1 MRDIENIH
9 RIKKPEHGSLD
20 WLSKRHRDEAGRVRF
35 GTSEAAAILDR
46 SIYESRGDL
55 IVRKLT
61 EPKQTEETPA
71 MRFGNLMEPILIAE
85 ASRDL
90 GIKIDTPE
98 EMFAR
103 DRFISTLDGW
113 NEQERIVVEAKTTS
127 RYSVDSLEEIPEQWI
142 WQTVAQRW
150 ATRAEKVFIVSL
162 DRRLSIRMFEIP
174 YREDMMN
181 ALIQEAVRL
190 GQALDRGE
198 IASHISEMAASH
210 IAKIF
215 PANPDKSVDL
225 PIEAGHLLSMWDDA
239 VMRKKEA
246 EADEDF
252 ARDGLARMMLDASVG
267 RLDGRDVVTW
277 KERKGRSSIDTK
289 RLASE
294 MPEIAERFTRI
305 GDPYRVMLN
314 KRREGE

>member
-1 MRDIENIH
+1 MKEQTIK
-9 RIKKPEHGSLD
+9 RIRKPEHGSMP
-20 WLSKRHRDEAGRVRF
+20 WLALRDRDEMGRIRF

-46 SIYESRGDL
+46 SIYESRADL
-55 IVRKLT
+55 IARKLAGS
-61 EPKQTEETPA
+61 KQSEETAA
-71 MRFGNLMEPILIAE
+71 MRFGNLMEPVLIGE
-85 ASRDL
+85 ASRHL
-90 GIKIDTPE
+90 GIDIETPE

-127 RYSVDSLEEIPEQWI
+127 RYSVDSIDEIPEQWI

-150 ATRAEKVFIVSL
+150 ATRAEKVFIICL
-162 DRRLSIRMFEIP
+162 DRRLAIQTFEIP

-181 ALIQEAVRL
+181 ALIQEATRL
-190 GQALDRGE
+190 GQALDKGE
-198 IASHISEMAASH
+198 IQEHISSMAASH

-215 PANPDKSVDL
+215 PANPEKSVDL

-239 VMRKKEA
+239 VIRKKEA

-252 ARDGLARMMLDASVG
+252 ARDGLARMMLDAVVG
-267 RLDGRDVVTW
+267 RLDGIDVVTW

-305 GDPYRVMLN
+305 GEPYRVMLN